1 MMKNYTSYNLIEW
14 VKPFKK
20 SQHALPEPSLSEVLI
35 RVTASVLCRS
45 NLNVQ
50 KGKIAHYIMTILV
63 MLFVLMAQG
72 VPIAFAN
79 ELSGRLII
87 VTSFPENVFNR
98 FKSAFNERHPRIKI
112 HVRSKKTSAAI
123 SFIQE
128 AKGEPADILWASAPD
143 AFEVLKKSGHLE
155 KVFRS
160 KIKSNQHIL
169 GYPVDDPAGYYR
181 GFAISGYGIMWNRDY
196 LNIHNLG
203 EGTFNLMP

>member
-1 MMKNYTSYNLIEW
+1 MMKNYTSYDLIEW

-20 SQHALPEPSLSEVLI
+20 SQNALPEPSLSEVLI
-35 RVTASVLCRS
+35 RVTASVHCRS

-98 FKSAFNERHPRIKI
+98 FKSEFKERHQRIK
-112 HVRSKKTSAAI
+112 
-123 SFIQE
+123 
-128 AKGEPADILWASAPD
+128 
-143 AFEVLKKSGHLE
+143 
-155 KVFRS
+155 
-160 KIKSNQHIL
+160 
-169 GYPVDDPAGYYR
+169 
-181 GFAISGYGIMWNRDY
+181 
-196 LNIHNLG
+196 
-203 EGTFNLMP
+203 